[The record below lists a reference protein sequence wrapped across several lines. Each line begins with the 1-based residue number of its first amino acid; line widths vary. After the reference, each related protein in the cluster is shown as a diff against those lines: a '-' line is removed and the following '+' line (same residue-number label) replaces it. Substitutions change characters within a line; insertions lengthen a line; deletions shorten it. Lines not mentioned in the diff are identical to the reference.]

1 MNVLMAFRFEFDPAN
16 KILLLRAEGRM
27 TDELLGK
34 LYPEVERHWAATDA
48 RALIVDFSSA
58 TEPAAS
64 SGFIHREAKRRPP
77 MPERPVFI
85 VVDSPVGYGL
95 GRMFQIVREDK
106 RAQFHIERTLGAALA
121 ALGVRS
127 PQFEPLE

>member
-1 MNVLMAFRFEFDPAN
+1 VFFLDIDILDILSHRVSGDMAPPLREDAGRMNVLMAFRFEFDPAN

-48 RALIVDFSSA
+48 RALIVDFSAA

-64 SGFIHREAKRRPP
+64 SGFIHR
-77 MPERPVFI
+77 
-85 VVDSPVGYGL
+85 S
-95 GRMFQIVREDK
+95 
-106 RAQFHIERTLGAALA
+106 ALS
-121 ALGVRS
+121 LLLWTRLSVMVWHECFRS
-127 PQFEPLE
+127 

>member
-1 MNVLMAFRFEFDPAN
+1 
-16 KILLLRAEGRM
+16 
-27 TDELLGK
+27 
-34 LYPEVERHWAATDA
+34 
-48 RALIVDFSSA
+48 
-58 TEPAAS
+58 
-64 SGFIHREAKRRPP
+64 

-106 RAQFHIERTLGAALA
+106 RPQFHIERTLGAALA
-121 ALGVRS
+121 ALGAKS